1 MNSSFDSTNFRT
13 FPMNK
18 ELVIENDNNTVN
30 SNTSFLTSAQF
41 SSNRFFFKNTLLDSK
56 KGGSFYNSNNDI
68 KDTSSVGLMVF
79 QKEENSKLYNKIIN
93 LNKVKYKDS
102 WIEIT
107 SQSISKI
114 ILIKIIDQCHFEGH
128 LCLKNN
134 SNSEYISGKFINN
147 KNYYTITPSFFFIK
161 PEGEI
166 IINIKRFYK
175 LAPDEQSSNVND
187 KILMFIAK
195 TKNVIEDLNDAKVYL
210 RKDDIFS
217 PDYQLFSFNL
227 ILDNGHNPIYYDKLI
242 EERKKQMELFYDKI
256 NINEVKTPEVIKLY
270 IEELKKNID
279 DYKLKILIKKKQLED
294 ILQKSE
300 KNVKKEIIN
309 KESNKNENSKKVLL
323 NEEIFYEVKEKKGIL
338 KNKDNE
344 NNNSKDLY
352 YQIKDIAHDEDGIT
366 IPMLLFGLS
375 IALFIGKFIKY
386 AIFS

>member
-1 MNSSFDSTNFRT
+1 MNSSFDSTNFKS

-18 ELVIENDNNTVN
+18 ELVIENDNNTIN

-41 SSNRFFFKNTLLDSK
+41 SSNKFFFKNTLLESK

-93 LNKVKYKDS
+93 LNQEKYKDS

-107 SQSISKI
+107 SHSISKI

-128 LCLKNN
+128 LHLKNN
-134 SNSEYISGKFINN
+134 LNSEYISGKFINN

-175 LAPDEQSSNVND
+175 LAPDEPSSNVND

-217 PDYQLFSFNL
+217 PDYQLFSFSL
-227 ILDNGHNPIYYDKLI
+227 ILDNGHNPIYYNKLI

-256 NINEVKTPEVIKLY
+256 NINEVKTPNVIKVY

-279 DYKLKILIKKKQLED
+279 DYKLKILIKEKQLED

-309 KESNKNENSKKVLL
+309 KENNKSESNKKVLL
-323 NEEIFYEVKEKKGIL
+323 NEEVFYEVKEKKGIL
-338 KNKDNE
+338 KNKDSE